1 LANHVLAANI
11 SVAKA
16 AIIFVIVTGFFERM
30 NNQSTYTND
39 EPHVI
44 LGHKGRLYYCMYK
57 HFSDQA
63 LDAMFFYIAEWLLK

>member
-1 LANHVLAANI
+1 LANLAVAANI

-39 EPHVI
+39 
-44 LGHKGRLYYCMYK
+44 
-57 HFSDQA
+57 
-63 LDAMFFYIAEWLLK
+63 